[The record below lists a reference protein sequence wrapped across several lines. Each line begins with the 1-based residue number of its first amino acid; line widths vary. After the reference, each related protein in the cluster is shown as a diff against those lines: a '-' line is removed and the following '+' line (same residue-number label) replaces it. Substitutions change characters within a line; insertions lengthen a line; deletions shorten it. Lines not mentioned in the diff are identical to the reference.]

1 MDKDID
7 FHGAKAAFFVDD
19 QLLVYRRDNNPE
31 IPFPNMWDLPGGGRE
46 NGETGAEC
54 VARETFEEFGIK
66 VDTDALDY
74 VQHYENWRRGN
85 SLRALFFVGELSAAQ
100 VAGIVFGDEGQHWQ
114 IMAMN
119 EFLESD
125 EAVPHLQDRLRDFAR
140 ASARLGQK

>member
-1 MDKDID
+1 MYEDID
-7 FHGAKAAFFVDD
+7 FHGAKVAFFVDD

-31 IPFPNMWDLPGGGRE
+31 TPFPDMWDLPGGGRE
-46 NGETGAEC
+46 DGESGAEC

-66 VDTDALDY
+66 VDTEALDY
-74 VQHYENWRRGN
+74 VQHYENWHGKNNR
-85 SLRALFFVGELSAAQ
+85 RALFFVGELSPAQ

-114 IMAMN
+114 MMAMS

-140 ASARLGQK
+140 ARARMG